1 MPVKSPSFIGETDDE
16 AGTWFQRI
24 DEVSLIS
31 HFSLNIKQKEVS
43 QQIKN
48 LSNSVQMKRRS
59 ADTLR
64 KRLNLTE
71 AQIFDLDAAK
81 EIAKQGKDNCERVN
95 GVVTEETVELLRY
108 WRREY

>member
-1 MPVKSPSFIGETDDE
+1 M
-16 AGTWFQRI
+16 
-24 DEVSLIS
+24 
-31 HFSLNIKQKEVS
+31 S

-64 KRLNLTE
+64 KRVNLTE

-95 GVVTEETVELLRY
+95 GV
-108 WRREY
+108 

>member
-1 MPVKSPSFIGETDDE
+1 M
-16 AGTWFQRI
+16 
-24 DEVSLIS
+24 
-31 HFSLNIKQKEVS
+31 KQ
-43 QQIKN
+43 
-48 LSNSVQMKRRS
+48 RS

-95 GVVTEETVELLRY
+95 GVVTEETMELLEKGVLKGLLILETSLNFMLQ
-108 WRREY
+108 WQS